1 MNRRELLRGGACG
14 SVVFLVGCDRLSN
27 TTISGKYLPNYRY
40 KLTVEVDT
48 PEGLKS
54 GHSVIEVIKPWRPG
68 ASSRGQAVAVD
79 LPGRQTLFVLLR
91 SEQTSDWSDD
101 AMAPAWPP
109 IQRSGDEEKD
119 VAALLRAARA
129 MGRFQLPRVRK
140 LGETGEMNHTPYF
153 VRFGDVRD
161 PTTVEKVD
169 PDNMA
174 HSFGEGVEF
183 KGLFVEITD
192 EPVSTGIERR
202 LGWLRRPQANL
213 LDLTREQED
222 AFIVNGQ
229 GYPLAARISFGDF
242 KHEHLSAKE
251 GVERARAINNFRN
264 KTPRD
269 AD

>member
-1 MNRRELLRGGACG
+1 MRLGFHCRNRFVRADPNSQARRVNRRDLLRAGACG
-14 SVVFLVGCDRLSN
+14 SVLFLVGCDRLAN

-48 PEGLKS
+48 PEGVKS

-129 MGRFQLPRVRK
+129 MGQVPLPRVRK
-140 LGETGEMNHTPYF
+140 LGAMGEMDHTPYF
-153 VRFGDVRD
+153 VRFKDMRD
-161 PTTVEKVD
+161 PMTIEKVD

-174 HSFGEGVEF
+174 RSFGEGVRL
-183 KGLFVEITD
+183 KGLLVEIT
-192 EPVSTGIERR
+192 EETVSKGIEKKLPWLIYLRGKNLDGKTINNISKLPNI
-202 LGWLRRPQANL
+202 LG
-213 LDLTREQED
+213 
-222 AFIVNGQ
+222 
-229 GYPLAARISFGDF
+229 SGDF
-242 KHEHLSAKE
+242 RIMSD
-251 GVERARAINNFRN
+251 
-264 KTPRD
+264 T
-269 AD
+269 